1 VSATQQPESA
11 PVSGATA
18 SGKVRKPDAERTR
31 REILAAARQEFA
43 ENGLSGARVDA
54 IAARMKTNK
63 RMIYYYF
70 GSKEGL
76 YLAALEEVYA
86 DIRRMEQELDLESL
100 TPADAVRRMIE
111 FTFDYQEAHPDFIRM
126 VSIENIH
133 NGRHLAKSERL
144 RNLNTSVIQ
153 QLDAILQRGRD
164 QGAFRSDIG
173 PVDLH
178 MLISAFCF
186 FRVSNRHTFGALFGW
201 DLSAPEL
208 RKRHKRMIGDA
219 ILGLLEED
227 GPACN
232 HAFHAASGAGTTRM
246 RTRVTPKLAR
256 V

>member
-1 VSATQQPESA
+1 MPA
-11 PVSGATA
+11 PQSPRRSRARGNT
-18 SGKVRKPDAERTR
+18 RKPDAERTR
-31 REILAAARQEFA
+31 GEILAAAREEFA

-76 YLAALEEVYA
+76 YLAALEQVYG
-86 DIRRMEQELDLESL
+86 DIRRMEQELDLEKL
-100 TPADAVRRMIE
+100 TPPDAVRRLIE

-133 NGRHLAKSERL
+133 KGRHLAKSQRL
-144 RNLNTSVIQ
+144 RDLNTTVVQ
-153 QLDAILQRGRD
+153 QLDEILQRGRQD
-164 QGAFRSDIG
+164 GTFRSDIG
-173 PVDLH
+173 PIDLH

-201 DLSAPEL
+201 DLSEPEL

-219 ILGLLEED
+219 ILGLLESQT
-227 GPACN
+227 PA
-232 HAFHAASGAGTTRM
+232 FAASSVGLPGPRKMGRRDRVIALPTRH
-246 RTRVTPKLAR
+246 P
-256 V
+256 

>member
-1 VSATQQPESA
+1 MSATQHSESA
-11 PVSGATA
+11 LASRTKA
-18 SGKVRKPDAERTR
+18 SGQGRKPNAERTR
-31 REILAAARQEFA
+31 REILAAARREFS

-76 YLAALEEVYA
+76 YLAALEEVYG
-86 DIRRMEQELDLESL
+86 DIRRMEQELDLDSL
-100 TPADAVRRMIE
+100 TPSDAVRRLIE
-111 FTFDYQEAHPDFIRM
+111 FTFDYQETHPDFIRM

-133 NGRHLAKSERL
+133 NGRHLAKSDRL

-153 QLDAILQRGRD
+153 QLDKILQRGRG

-173 PVDLH
+173 PIDLH

-201 DLSAPEL
+201 DLSAPDL

-219 ILGLLEED
+219 ILGLLQEEAPD
-227 GPACN
+227 T
-232 HAFHAASGAGTTRM
+232 AAAVSIAR
-246 RTRVTPKLAR
+246 KAR
-256 V
+256 VRRHVAPQPSRHR